1 MSSNVFG
8 FFTSRAACAAV
19 GLVALLAVEPGNAAP
34 ILWGTPTT
42 ISGTSDVSVVGTLH
56 ASANFGGSDET
67 VNGVFFKAFPV
78 SGTSTTVGD
87 ITLSSAGTLNQFTS
101 TPPATT
107 TPLYGS
113 LPTEYQNILSPFA
126 WTSPEEQQVTVSG
139 LTPGG
144 AYAIQFWVQD
154 PRDDAAV
161 ADRTVTVI
169 SVPLKILDV
178 NTTNSLGGLGQWV
191 VGTFTADE
199 TTQSIYL
206 VPGGTLPATYA
217 NAMQVRLVPEP
228 STLALAGI
236 GLTALAGLEVR
247 RRVRRSGSRHTA

>member
-8 FFTSRAACAAV
+8 FFTRRAACAAV

-42 ISGTSDVSVVGTLH
+42 ISGTSDVAVVGTLH

-67 VNGVFFKAFPV
+67 VNGVLFNAFSV
-78 SGTSTTVGD
+78 SGTSTTVGN
-87 ITLSSAGTLNQFTS
+87 ITLSTAGILNQFTF

-126 WTSPEEQQVTVSG
+126 WTSPESQQVTVSG
-139 LTPGG
+139 LTNGT

-154 PRDDAAV
+154 PRGDSFV
-161 ADRTVTVI
+161 VGRTTTVGTT
-169 SVPLKILDV
+169 ILDV
-178 NTTNSLGGLGQWV
+178 NTTDTLGGLGQWV
-191 VGTFTADE
+191 VGTFTADA
-199 TTQSIYL
+199 TTQSFNLI
-206 VPGGTLPATYA
+206 PGGTSPATYA
-217 NAMQVRLVPEP
+217 NAMQVRIVPEP

-236 GLTALAGLEVR
+236 GLTALAGLEFR